1 MTPLEQE
8 ASRLEESAKFAA
20 QSQFE
25 AAKSWRSWNWVLG
38 GLATGASGI
47 GGVLTFANGDL
58 QMFGG
63 GLAIAAA
70 LSAAVLTTLRPG
82 AHADAAQ
89 SVANEYL
96 AIQGDA
102 RRLRLLGLPDMDP
115 SASYESVKALAGQ
128 SKRIN
133 AQAAPPP
140 RFAYRRARKN
150 IENGG
155 QTHEVDA

>member
-1 MTPLEQE
+1 MTPLELE

-25 AAKSWRSWNWVLG
+25 AAKSWRAWNWVLG

-47 GGVLTFANGDL
+47 GGVLTFASGDL
-58 QMFGG
+58 QMLGG

-82 AHADAAQ
+82 TQADAAQ

-102 RRLRLLGLPDMDP
+102 RRFRLLGLPDMDP
-115 SASYESVKALAGQ
+115 SASYESVKALAEQ

-140 RFAYRRARKN
+140 RFAYQRAKTN